1 MFEIRLQLD
10 LPFLCVCVFTLFL
23 FSLCNL
29 LLNVFCATLLH
40 LLRSFAWYE
49 DDHLTFFVSFELKA
63 LIIFFFVGFCIFVNY
78 SLLNINDI

>member
-78 SLLNINDI
+78 SLLIINDI